1 MGLLYDGRI
10 LITDASNVPVS
21 GGKVRVY
28 DAGTTN
34 PSSLFSDASLS
45 TPLANPV
52 VANSA
57 GITPQ
62 IFAADGLLVD
72 IQYLTSAD
80 ASIANRGYED
90 VSFLGSSTGDL
101 SRTVTGDGR
110 FTITGSAGAVL
121 FQVGD
126 PSPDNTGGTLTIEG
140 WAGTQGD
147 TLTLD
152 FALVNV
158 TGRIKEQGK
167 KLQGTVYTEA
177 TQVTAQTSVDIA
189 LPNDPTGVRAYAIEI
204 FDYSQ
209 STNAGV
215 SLRGSYDGG
224 GSYKSGASDYVGY
237 YEHYDT
243 TGATFSATGLTTAV
257 QLQINS
263 NFNGATDQA
272 ARTTIEVLTVDSG
285 TGDTHIRHRT
295 EGVLNTGAFSQTRG
309 FGYMQGSYGRLT
321 NLRLI
326 VSAGTFTFKYRVVAL
341 RGFGEV

>member
-121 FQVGD
+121 FRVGD

-158 TGRIKEQGK
+158 TGRFKEQGK

-177 TQVTAQTSVDIA
+177 TTFSAAANQAIA
-189 LPNDPTGVRAYAIEI
+189 LTNDPDGVTTWDI
-204 FDYSQ
+204 DVWNYSQ
-209 STNAGV
+209 SG
-215 SLRGSYDGG
+215 SDDLILQISYDGG
-224 GSYKSGASDYVGY
+224 ATYKSGASDYAWVRGLNGSTSGAASGTSLTASSIQLMSGAAGAANKPASFRIRVYTPNSGNNCTTVSWTGEGVSATEHVKVSGMGY
-237 YEHYDT
+237 G
-243 TGATFSATGLTTAV
+243 GATFGRATHVRLDTSG
-257 QLQINS
+257 S
-263 NFNGATDQA
+263 N
-272 ARTTIEVLTVDSG
+272 TISG
-285 TGDTHIRHRT
+285 
-295 EGVLNTGAFSQTRG
+295 S
-309 FGYMQGSYGRLT
+309 
-321 NLRLI
+321 
-326 VSAGTFTFKYRVVAL
+326 YRVVPL
-341 RGFGEV
+341 RGFGET